1 MKKKNRCLLAVLV
14 SGVLWGTIGV
24 FNRYYGALGIESYN
38 LVTLRLSM
46 GTALLFLY
54 LAVRD
59 PQALKI
65 KWKDLWI
72 FSGAGILSIILF
84 QTCYMISIQH
94 SEISIAAVLLYTS
107 PLFVTLF
114 SALFFRDKITP
125 AKIIGGT
132 VTVVGCALASGIIGS
147 NGIPTIALITGMLA
161 GIGYASYSIWA
172 RAALN
177 RGYKS
182 ITMTAYSFLFALIP
196 LLFFADYGTIVSG
209 MKQDGWTA
217 ILMWILLALATE
229 ALPYLLYT
237 ESLTGMDMSKAAIT
251 VAIEP
256 IVAGL
261 IGICFYEEWKT
272 LDWIKGL
279 GMVLVIASIVVM
291 NLPKKEKLKQ

>member
-1 MKKKNRCLLAVLV
+1 MKKKNLCLLAVLA

-54 LAVRD
+54 LAIRD
-59 PQALKI
+59 PQALKL
-65 KWKDLWI
+65 KLKDLWI
-72 FSGAGILSIILF
+72 FAGAGILSIIMF

-107 PLFVTLF
+107 PLFVTIF
-114 SALFFRDKITP
+114 SAIFFRDKIT
-125 AKIIGGT
+125 AKKIIGGT

-161 GIGYASYSIWA
+161 GVGYASYSIWA

-182 ITMTAYSFLFALIP
+182 ITMTAYSFLFALVP
-196 LLFFADYGTIVSG
+196 LLFFADYGTIVTG
-209 MKQDGWTA
+209 MKTDGWMA
-217 ILMWILLALATE
+217 IVMWILLALATE

-261 IGICFYEEWKT
+261 IGICFYDEWKT
-272 LDWIKGL
+272 MDWIKGL
-279 GMVLVIASIVVM
+279 GMVLVIGSIVVM
-291 NLPKKEKLKQ
+291 NLPKKEKQH

>member
-1 MKKKNRCLLAVLV
+1 MKKKTLCLLAVLA

-54 LAVRD
+54 LAIRD
-59 PQALKI
+59 PQALKL
-65 KWKDLWI
+65 KLKDLWI
-72 FSGAGILSIILF
+72 FAGAGILSIIMF

-94 SEISIAAVLLYTS
+94 SEISIATVLLYTS
-107 PLFVTLF
+107 PLFVTIF
-114 SALFFRDKITP
+114 SAIFFRDKIT
-125 AKIIGGT
+125 AKKIIGGT

-161 GIGYASYSIWA
+161 GVGYASYSIWA

-182 ITMTAYSFLFALIP
+182 ITMTAYSFLFALVP
-196 LLFFADYGTIVSG
+196 LLFFADYGTIVTG
-209 MKQDGWTA
+209 MKSDGWMA
-217 ILMWILLALATE
+217 IVMWILLALATE

-261 IGICFYEEWKT
+261 IGICFYDEWKT
-272 LDWIKGL
+272 MDWIKGL
-279 GMVLVIASIVVM
+279 GMVLVIGSIVVM
-291 NLPKKEKLKQ
+291 NLPKKEKQH

>member
-1 MKKKNRCLLAVLV
+1 MKKKNLCLLAVLA

-54 LAVRD
+54 LAIRD
-59 PQALKI
+59 PQALKL
-65 KWKDLWI
+65 KLKDLWI
-72 FSGAGILSIILF
+72 FAGAGILSIIMF

-107 PLFVTLF
+107 PLFVTIF
-114 SALFFRDKITP
+114 SAIFFRDKIT
-125 AKIIGGT
+125 AKKIIGGT

-161 GIGYASYSIWA
+161 GVGYASYSIWA

-182 ITMTAYSFLFALIP
+182 ITMTAYSFLFALVP
-196 LLFFADYGTIVSG
+196 LLFFADYGTIVTG
-209 MKQDGWTA
+209 MKSDGWMA
-217 ILMWILLALATE
+217 IVMWILLALATE

-261 IGICFYEEWKT
+261 IGICFYDEWKT
-272 LDWIKGL
+272 MDWIKGL
-279 GMVLVIASIVVM
+279 GMVLVIGSIVVM
-291 NLPKKEKLKQ
+291 NLPKKEKQH